1 MTTKRTKG
9 QTMMYKTLHRKHR
22 EDRVTRTPL
31 NTGDELRCSG
41 TDIGDIGHTKH
52 KTKTNKANQKRNKKG
67 KKTKQNK
74 TKQNKT
80 KTIPQQTINTQHNTK
95 TMCNTDTTTNQ
106 R

>member
-1 MTTKRTKG
+1 M
-9 QTMMYKTLHRKHR
+9 
-22 EDRVTRTPL
+22 D
-31 NTGDELRCSG
+31 NTV

-52 KTKTNKANQKRNKKG
+52 KTKTNKANQTRNKKG
-67 KKTKQNK
+67 KTKNKKQKTKQK